1 VTGDTV
7 AEAAQGPPGPG
18 QNNLYQVYPFYAGT
32 DSACTN
38 AIFLLPPSF
47 KYGTAFNWPV
57 PTSGP
62 WNGPALEPASAAP
75 PPLYP
80 APVYTGPA
88 GQLPPPVT
96 VGNAN
101 APDFALTFWSS
112 AKAGAYNQGNVTA
125 VITIGAN
132 AWTCAAATRQL
143 FMQSFTAFLEAVE
156 ALETSGDL
164 VPGAARLVGGRIADW
179 MPAPLAETLFWRY
192 SLSAGTY
199 QNTIPFVDVRP
210 GMRLSVDGEIS
221 QFVNPGAPQ
230 NAYVAGPQVSFAVGS
245 TGAAGTGA
253 PRLLSFDALLGAI
266 KAPTVAP
273 PSNPQPPQGT
283 SPTATAVAAG
293 AVDLEPTGGTR
304 PYWRLIYPASIPSPL
319 DPGNVEI
326 TDNVVLLGAPTIAAL
341 EAATAA
347 YPKLDAGGTPA
358 NVYLTFLGRALPVPA
373 IPIFLTLRNIPVV
386 EWVPVGTTLA
396 NVVERYIPLPLA
408 VPQGSQSN
416 IAVTFNRPTSASPVG
431 GTTVRVDVT
440 LTDAVTKVTLV
451 ALPPAIFDLP
461 LIAGDGI
468 TLNF

>member
-1 VTGDTV
+1 V
-7 AEAAQGPPGPG
+7 AEAVQAPAGPG
-18 QNNLYQVYPFYAGT
+18 QNNQFQVYPFYTGT
-32 DSACTN
+32 DKACTN

-47 KYGTAFNWPV
+47 QYGTPFNWPV
-57 PTSGP
+57 PKNPP
-62 WNGPALEPASAAP
+62 WNGPALSPSSSSP
-75 PPLYP
+75 YP

-88 GQLPPPVT
+88 GQLPPPVA

-164 VPGAARLVGGRIADW
+164 VPGAARLVGGQIADW
-179 MPAPLAETLFWRY
+179 MPAPLGETLFWRY
-192 SLSAGTY
+192 SLSAGMY
-199 QNTIPFVDVRP
+199 QNTIPYVDVRP

-230 NAYVAGPQVSFAVGS
+230 NAYVAGPQVSFAAGS
-245 TGAAGTGA
+245 TGAAGAGA

-293 AVDLEPTGGTR
+293 AVDLEPTGGAR
-304 PYWRLIYPASIPSPL
+304 PYWRLIYPASVPSPL

-347 YPKLDAGGTPA
+347 YPKLDPGGTPA

-373 IPIFLTLRNIPVV
+373 IPIFLTLRNVFPVV

-396 NVVERYIPLPLA
+396 NVVERYIPLPLG
-408 VPQGSQSN
+408 PSQFSQAN
-416 IAVTFNRPTSASPVG
+416 IGVTGFNRPTSASPSG
-431 GTTVRVDVT
+431 GPTARLDLT
-440 LTDAVTKVTLV
+440 LTDAVTGTTLI

-468 TLNF
+468 ALQF